1 MAKNILLIDDDHL
14 VVKSLAKL
22 LEQAGYSVSCAENSY
37 EAMDL
42 IERQDYD
49 LIISDI
55 RMPGVDGIETAS
67 NIKDVLRTKNKK
79 EIPTI
84 FITGYSDEKS
94 YNDSKK
100 VNPSDFIY
108 KPFDKDKFLQSIK
121 GALGSG

>member
-1 MAKNILLIDDDHL
+1 MAKKILVVDDDHL

-22 LEQAGYSVSCAENSY
+22 LEQTGYIVSCAENSY
-37 EAMDL
+37 EALDL
-42 IERQDYD
+42 IKRQDFD

-67 NIKDVLRTKNKK
+67 NIKDVLRAKNKK

-94 YNDSKK
+94 YNNAKK
-100 VNPSDFIY
+100 VSPSDFIF

-121 GALGSG
+121 LALENK